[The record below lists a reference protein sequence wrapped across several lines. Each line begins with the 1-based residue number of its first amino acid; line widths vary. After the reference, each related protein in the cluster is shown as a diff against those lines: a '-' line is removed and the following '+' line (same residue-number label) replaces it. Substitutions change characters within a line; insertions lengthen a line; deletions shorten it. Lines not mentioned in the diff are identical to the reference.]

1 MSKSDQK
8 QRIRDKYRGVSPDEL
23 EKIPAIEEKNI
34 FEDEVDMRVAIYA
47 RVSTDDPRQTSSF
60 ELQRNHYT
68 DLIDRHPGWHL
79 VKIYADAAVIIGL
92 KTLRLKKCWK
102 HGTF

>member
-1 MSKSDQK
+1 MSKVAEKQK
-8 QRIRDKYRGVSPDEL
+8 IRDKYRGVSPDEL

-34 FEDEVDMRVAIYA
+34 FEDDVHMRVAVYA

-68 DLIDRHPGWHL
+68 DLIDRHPNWHL
-79 VKIYADAAVIIGL
+79 VKIYAGRSSPYSDSAAIQR
-92 KTLRLKKCWK
+92 KRSAEDRL
-102 HGTF
+102 